1 MKLTNITT
9 ENNITIN
16 GEVNHQPQRR
26 KKMEVEEIQLTHK
39 EFLTIDHNYEGA
51 AAAVDLIYIKDNA
64 EGITRVKRGNGF
76 VYFLKNKKITDQQT
90 LERIRKLAIPPAWK
104 NVWICCS
111 PNGHLQATG
120 HDARNRKQYKY
131 HPSWSSLR
139 NLTKFHHLY
148 EFGKALPALRQQIEQ
163 DISKK
168 ELSEE
173 KVIATAIA
181 LMERTYI
188 RIGNSG
194 YEKMYG
200 SYGLTTLKNKHVD
213 ISGPEIKISFKGKK
227 GIYHKITLRNKK
239 LAKIIK
245 DCRDIPGSEL
255 FQYYDENGNPKSLD
269 SGKVNQYIK
278 AITKMDF
285 TAKDF
290 RLWAGSLNVLRAFK
304 KLGEAMNVTACK
316 QNVIAAL
323 EEVSKKLGNTRTI
336 CKKYYVHPGL
346 IKLYEE
352 NKIQKYLSELDTI
365 ENSINTDLTSEEQ
378 VLMKIL
384 KTFNS

>member
-1 MKLTNITT
+1 
-9 ENNITIN
+9 
-16 GEVNHQPQRR
+16 
-26 KKMEVEEIQLTHK
+26 MEVEEIQLTHK

-51 AAAVDLIYIKDNA
+51 AAAVDLTYVKDSE
-64 EGITRVKRGNGF
+64 EGITRVKKGNGF
-76 VYFLKNKKITDQQT
+76 SYTYKNKKVTDQQT
-90 LERIRKLAIPPAWK
+90 LARIKKLAIPPAWK
-104 NVWICCS
+104 NVWICYA

-120 HDARNRKQYKY
+120 IDAFNRKQYKY
-131 HPSWSSLR
+131 HPSWSALR
-139 NLTKFHHLY
+139 NLTKFHHLF
-148 EFGKALPALRQQIEQ
+148 EFGKALPALRQHIEQ

-168 ELSEE
+168 DLSEE
-173 KVIATAIA
+173 QVIATAIA

-194 YEKMYG
+194 YEKLYG

-227 GIYHKITLRNKK
+227 GVHHKITLRNKK
-239 LAKIIK
+239 LARIIK

-255 FQYYDENGNPKSLD
+255 FQYYDENGNLRSLD

-278 AITKMDF
+278 GITKMDF

-290 RLWAGSLNVLRAFK
+290 RLWAGSLNILRAFK
-304 KLGEAMNVTACK
+304 KLGEATNITACK
-316 QNVIAAL
+316 QNIVTAL
-323 EEVSKKLGNTRTI
+323 DEVSKKLGNTRTI

-346 IKLYEE
+346 IRLYEE
-352 NKIQKYLSELDTI
+352 NKIQKYLGELDTTE
-365 ENSINTDLTSEEQ
+365 ENSISIQLTSEEQ